1 MSNEKTPSRFFVY
14 CYLDPRVPGEFIY
27 DDLKL
32 DYKPIYIGKGTGRRY
47 KTHLYIYKN
56 NNTRFYSKL
65 TAIFNDGYKPICII
79 VKNNLLEDESF
90 YYEKHYINL
99 IGRIENGGPL
109 TNLSDGGEG
118 QSGFKMS
125 DDTKLKMSEAKKG
138 EKSYMF
144 GKKHSESTK
153 LMISKA
159 KMGSKNHNKGKTME
173 EYMGVERAKEVKQIL
188 SDLGKKRTGENN
200 TMFGR
205 KHTEESKLKMS
216 KNAYRR
222 YGTDNPSFGRVRK
235 DNELVYDTW
244 ELTNENGD
252 IFIIDNLNKFCRE
265 NNLNA
270 SCVRDIFYGRL
281 KKYKNWIKVK
291 KLTNNV
297 KKKKPD

>member
-99 IGRIENGGPL
+99 IGRIENAGPL

-125 DDTKLKMSEAKKG
+125 DETKLKMSEARKG
-138 EKSYMF
+138 EKNYMF

-153 LMISKA
+153 LKISKA
-159 KMGSKNHNKGKTME
+159 KMGSKTHNRGKTME

-188 SDLGKKRTGENN
+188 SDLGKKRTGENHN
-200 TMFGR
+200 MFGR

-216 KNAYRR
+216 KNTYRR
-222 YGTDNPSFGRVRK
+222 YGSDNPSFGRVRK

-270 SCVRDIFYGRL
+270 TCMRDIFYGRL